1 MSAPTQVL
9 FDEPGPKARRNNVI
23 LSIVSAIVVAGIIV
37 FVVWKFAD
45 AGQLEPAKW
54 YPFTFSQIQVV
65 LLQGMLATLKVAVVA
80 SVLALVV
87 GVVFALMRLSGSKF
101 VSVPGTIILE
111 FFRGVPVLLLIF
123 AMFLIFG
130 NAIGSFWSVVVG
142 LTLYNG
148 MVLAEIIRAGILA
161 VPKGQK
167 EAAMAIGLRP
177 GQVMSLVLMP
187 QALRAMMPTIIA
199 QIVVL
204 LKDSALGFIVTYQDL
219 LYQVNLIGREYNN
232 LLPTFLV
239 GAVLF
244 IIINMLVAGLAR
256 WLEKRL
262 QRKTTAPIDAEGLSA
277 KTVT

>member
-1 MSAPTQVL
+1 MTAPTEVL
-9 FDEPGPKARRNNVI
+9 FDAPGPKARRNNVI
-23 LSIVSAIVVAGIIV
+23 LSIVSALVLAGLIAFAI
-37 FVVWKFAD
+37 WKFAD
-45 AGQLEPAKW
+45 AGQLEAGKW
-54 YPFTFSQIQVV
+54 YPFTFAQIQLV
-65 LLQGMLATLKVAVVA
+65 LLKGMLATLKVAVVA
-80 SVLALVV
+80 SLLALVV
-87 GVVFALMRLSGSKF
+87 GVVFALLRLSSRRII
-101 VSVPGTIILE
+101 SLPGTIVLE

-130 NAIGSFWSVVVG
+130 NTIGPFWSVVIG

-167 EAAMAIGLRP
+167 EAAMAIGMRP
-177 GQVMSLVLMP
+177 GQVMSTVLMP

-244 IIINMLVAGLAR
+244 IIINMIVAGIAR
-256 WLEKRL
+256 WLEKHL
-262 QRKTTAPIDAEGLSA
+262 QRKATAHVDAEGLSTA
-277 KTVT
+277 TVT

>member
-9 FDEPGPKARRNNVI
+9 FDEPGPKARRNNIV
-23 LSIVSAIVVAGIIV
+23 LSIVSALVLAGLIAFII
-37 FVVWKFAD
+37 WKFAD
-45 AGQLEPAKW
+45 AGQLDAAKW

-65 LLQGMLATLKVAVVA
+65 LLQGMVATLKVAVVA
-80 SVLALVV
+80 SLLALVV
-87 GVVFALMRLSGSKF
+87 GVVFALLRLSSKK
-101 VSVPGTIILE
+101 VISVPGTIVLE

-130 NAIGSFWSVVVG
+130 NTIGAFWSVVIG

-161 VPKGQK
+161 VPKGQR

-244 IIINMLVAGLAR
+244 IIINMIVAGIAR

-262 QRKTTAPIDAEGLSA
+262 QRKATAPVGAESLSA
-277 KTVT
+277 KTVA

>member
-23 LSIVSAIVVAGIIV
+23 FSIVSAIVLLALIAFI
-37 FVVWKFAD
+37 VWKFAD
-45 AGQLEPAKW
+45 AGQLDAAKW
-54 YPFTFSQIQVV
+54 YPFTFTQIQMV
-65 LLQGMLATLKVAVVA
+65 LLSGMLATLKVAVVA
-80 SVLALVV
+80 SVLAIVL
-87 GVVFALMRLSGSKF
+87 GVIFALLRLSGTRIISI
-101 VSVPGTIILE
+101 PGTIVLE

-130 NAIGSFWSVVVG
+130 NTIGPFWSVVIG

-161 VPKGQK
+161 VPKGQR

-177 GQVMSLVLMP
+177 SQVMSLVLMP

-244 IIINMLVAGLAR
+244 IIINMIVAAIAR
-256 WLEKRL
+256 WLESRL
-262 QRKTTAPIDAEGLSA
+262 QRKTTADTEDGALSA

>member
-9 FDEPGPKARRNNVI
+9 FDEPGPKARRNNIVF
-23 LSIVSAIVVAGIIV
+23 SIVSAIVLLALVA
-37 FVVWKFAD
+37 FVIWKFAD
-45 AGQLEPAKW
+45 AGQLEAEKW
-54 YPFTFSQIQVV
+54 YPFTFSQIQLV
-65 LLQGMLATLKVAVVA
+65 LLEGMVATLKVALVA
-80 SVLALVV
+80 SVLAMIV
-87 GVVFALMRLSGSKF
+87 GVVFALLRLSNKTAISL
-101 VSVPGTIILE
+101 PGTIVLE

-130 NAIGSFWSVVVG
+130 NTIGAFWSVVIG

-161 VPKGQK
+161 VPKGQR

-244 IIINMLVAGLAR
+244 IIINMIVAGIAR

-262 QRKTTAPIDAEGLSA
+262 QRKATAPVGAEGLSA
-277 KTVT
+277 KTAA